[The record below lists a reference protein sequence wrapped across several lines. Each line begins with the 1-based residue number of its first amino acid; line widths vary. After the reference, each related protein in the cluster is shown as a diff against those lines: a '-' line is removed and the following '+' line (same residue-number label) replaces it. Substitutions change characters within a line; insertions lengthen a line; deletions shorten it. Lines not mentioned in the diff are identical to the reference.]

1 MLEDNQFVLSHVRNG
16 VNEARR
22 LFADQKLRVDRSM
35 AAGEDA
41 REAQQTLGLI
51 RGVPLNLGETQRV
64 FIARKEATSGDL
76 VTPPGYAVLP
86 RQNGWVGAVAGSIW
100 PWGVDR
106 VRGHQV
112 QMDHRRPGAE
122 PGRAS

>member
-41 REAQQTLGLI
+41 RG
-51 RGVPLNLGETQRV
+51 
-64 FIARKEATSGDL
+64 
-76 VTPPGYAVLP
+76 
-86 RQNGWVGAVAGSIW
+86 
-100 PWGVDR
+100 
-106 VRGHQV
+106 
-112 QMDHRRPGAE
+112 RPSE
-122 PGRAS
+122 R